1 MDHRLERIPSIV
13 MVMGVGL
20 QHFFQYWQPGNACC
34 VVSYCTRQ
42 PSTTD
47 LLKLLLEYVVP
58 VLRYG
63 TGKSP

>member
-20 QHFFQYWQPGNACC
+20 QHFFNTGNACC